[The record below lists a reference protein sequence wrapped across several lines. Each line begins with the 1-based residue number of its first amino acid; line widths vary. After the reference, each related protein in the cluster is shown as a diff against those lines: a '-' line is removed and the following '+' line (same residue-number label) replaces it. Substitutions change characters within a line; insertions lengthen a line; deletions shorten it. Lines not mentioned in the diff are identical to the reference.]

1 MGISEAVAWIREQ
14 MSINPKIHG
23 YSISGNKLIVYAEPD
38 VVLPV
43 SVEGVDVVVVRTSQ
57 FGVR

>member
-1 MGISEAVAWIREQ
+1 MGMNEAVNWIRGQ
-14 MSINPKIHG
+14 MNINPKIHG
-23 YSISGNKLIVYAEPD
+23 YSISGNKLIVYADPD

-43 SVEGVDVVVVRTSQ
+43 SVEGVDIVVVRTSQ

>member
-1 MGISEAVAWIREQ
+1 

-23 YSISGNKLIVYAEPD
+23 YSISGNKLIVYADPD

-43 SVEGVDVVVVRTSQ
+43 SVEGVDVIVVRTTQ
-57 FGVR
+57 FSVK

>member
-1 MGISEAVAWIREQ
+1 MGMSEAISWIEEQ
-14 MSINPKIHG
+14 MRINPKVHG